1 LILKESGLLM
11 NNTPYIEAGRRFE
24 SGTFRRVDDRRRLLI
39 SLAETVRRR
48 EADIFAAL
56 ESDLA
61 KSPYEADITEI
72 TPLLAEIR
80 YTLRHINVWAKPKRS
95 FGSLLQFPS
104 KYSVY
109 SVPLGRFLI
118 ISPWNYP
125 FLLSL
130 SPLVGAIA
138 AGNSAVVK
146 PSELAP
152 ASAEVIRLIL
162 EESGA
167 AIPVLGGA
175 ETAEALLSFRW
186 DHIFYTGG
194 ARVGRLVM
202 SAAARHLT
210 PVTLELG
217 GKSPVICE
225 KDADIKTAAKR
236 IAWGKLLNAGQT
248 CVAPDYLFV
257 SSAIYADFLS
267 ELKAAFTKFLDSENY
282 PKIVNREHFDRL
294 LAALSESEI
303 LFGGSFDSE
312 KLKIYPAL
320 VKTNPD
326 SPLMAN
332 EIFGPILPIFT
343 YEDISAPLE
352 FIKAGACPLALYLF
366 SKDKRLAK
374 KICEEISFGGG
385 CINDTIIHI
394 AHPAFPFGGAGESG
408 IGAYH
413 GREGFERFSRRKT
426 VLDRSLPIDF
436 PFRFPPYRASF
447 HRLIKAFRRFL

>member
-1 LILKESGLLM
+1 M
-11 NNTPYIEAGRRFE
+11 NNAAYIEAGRRFE
-24 SGTFRRVDDRRRLLI
+24 NGTFRRVGDRRGLLV
-39 SLAETVRRR
+39 SLAETVVRR

-72 TPLLAEIR
+72 TPLLSEIR
-80 YTLRHINVWAKPKRS
+80 YTLRHINAWAKPRRS

-104 KYSVY
+104 KYSVF

-152 ASAEVIRLIL
+152 ASAEVVRLIL

-167 AIPVLGGA
+167 ALPVLGGA
-175 ETAEALLSFRW
+175 ETAEELLRFRW

-194 ARVGRLVM
+194 AGAGRPVM

-225 KDADIKTAAKR
+225 KDADIKTAAQR

-267 ELKAAFTKFLDSENY
+267 ELEAAFTKFLDPENY
-282 PKIVNREHFDRL
+282 PKIVNLRHFDRL
-294 LAALSESEI
+294 LAALNESEI
-303 LFGGSFDSE
+303 LFGGAFDRE

-320 VKTNPD
+320 VKTKPD
-326 SPLMAN
+326 SSLMVS
-332 EIFGPILPIFT
+332 EIFGPILPVFT
-343 YEDISAPLE
+343 YDDISVPLE
-352 FIKAGACPLALYLF
+352 FIKAGANPLAFYLF
-366 SKDKRLAK
+366 SKDKRFAE

-385 CINDTIIHI
+385 CINDTIMHI
-394 AHPAFPFGGAGESG
+394 ANPAFPFGGTGESG
-408 IGAYH
+408 VGAYR

-426 VLDRSLPIDF
+426 VLDRSFPIDF

-447 HRLIKAFRRFL
+447 HRIFKTLRRFL